1 MRRGGDEQRPEDVL
15 MSVLPGIGYFIVAP
29 RGDDGL
35 LLQPL

>member
-15 MSVLPGIGYFIVAP
+15 MFVLPGIGCLNVAP
-29 RGDDGL
+29 RGEGGL